1 MGKQSYE
8 RVSKRSL
15 SSRSERYER
24 PVKRRRL
31 CLQESMEKT
40 ITEELGNEDMKSNLE
55 IDVTNE
61 AAVILDNCIAVQTD
75 LSFDMIERD
84 VVKLRCEI
92 EELKRE
98 NETLKQLESE
108 LEERTMNEG
117 YFKDDGKKVL
127 YYTGLSTRGLLVTLF
142 MYIKPYLQ

>member
-1 MGKQSYE
+1 
-8 RVSKRSL
+8 
-15 SSRSERYER
+15 
-24 PVKRRRL
+24 
-31 CLQESMEKT
+31 MEKT
-40 ITEELGNEDMKSNLE
+40 ITEELGNEDMESNLE

-98 NETLKQLESE
+98 NETLKQTVKQLESE

-117 YFKDDGKKVL
+117 YFKESIVL
-127 YYTGLSTRGLLVTLF
+127 YRS
-142 MYIKPYLQ
+142 